1 MEKQESVFTKNHKLF
16 CFCQTPHPPLRV
28 TLLPFG
34 ARDKVYN
41 YLCYYYNMKRHN
53 YSKKSLIRA
62 KDLRQNMTD
71 FEQKLWFYLRGRR
84 FQNLKICRQVPVG
97 NYIVDFL
104 CKEKRVIVELDGSG
118 HVEEKQKI
126 MIQQEMSTSKV

>member
-1 MEKQESVFTKNHKLF
+1 
-16 CFCQTPHPPLRV
+16 
-28 TLLPFG
+28 
-34 ARDKVYN
+34 
-41 YLCYYYNMKRHN
+41 MKRHN